1 MAASTF
7 IKHLYDGT
15 ISLADGT
22 GTPVTLTVPF
32 TVGDLSVSG
41 LSETQKNVVAYETRG
56 TFNTLRHT
64 SRTYPSGSF
73 SAHLADYSDATESTL
88 IDFILAANSYSG
100 NASTSGANAEVYTID
115 ITLTVEGTDYGDAA
129 DHTIVLTDCQCTLDT
144 AEGEPNTA
152 TINFTCYGTV
162 TFT

>member
-1 MAASTF
+1 MAASTV
-7 IKHLYDGT
+7 IKHLYDGS

-32 TVGDLSVSG
+32 SVGDLSISG
-41 LSETQKNVVAYETRG
+41 LSETQNNVTAYETRG
-56 TFNTLRHT
+56 TFNSLRHT
-64 SRTYPSGSF
+64 SRTYPTGSF
-73 SAHLADYSDATESTL
+73 SAQLADYSDATDTTL
-88 IDFILAANSYSG
+88 IDFILKQNSFSG
-100 NASTSGANAEVYTID
+100 NASTLGTASDVYTID
-115 ITLTVEGTDYGDAA
+115 ITLTVEGTDFGDSS
-129 DHTIVLTDCQCTLDT
+129 DHTVVITDCQCTLDT